1 MKHKW
6 TVHLQPSSFRP
17 PWLAKLVP
25 MKVGG
30 YRFDFMKHRRPSKSA
45 TEFNMHPEPVVNAG
59 DIYAMGTSGLSSVTK
74 SKTFGIYGGDGKGWQ
89 WYSTLAELKGGTGG
103 SMLPSFVLT
112 VDYTYT
118 PDSAVTAYDPKA
130 VYQKGIPLA
139 SDGYPPYEAHGGGY
153 LRVLAIGE
161 IVESGDYVSSIS
173 NRAGMGI
180 IETPTHLIGDPVK
193 EGISLRVLRPIPP
206 TPTPTPKKRKP
217 KSNPVADLADYWLF
231 KYKDACED
239 AEERAVWERVLETL
253 K

>member
-1 MKHKW
+1 
-6 TVHLQPSSFRP
+6 
-17 PWLAKLVP
+17 LAKLIP
-25 MKVGG
+25 LKVGG

-59 DIYAMGTSGLSSVTK
+59 DIYAMGTSGLSVVTK
-74 SKTFGIYGGDGKGWQ
+74 SKTFGVYGGDGKGWQ
-89 WYSTLAELKGGTGG
+89 WYPTLAALKEGMGG
-103 SMLPSFVLT
+103 STIPAFALN
-112 VDYTYT
+112 VDYHYI
-118 PDSAVTAYDPKA
+118 PDVAVTKA
-130 VYQKGIPLA
+130 EYQKGIPLA
-139 SDGYPPYEAHGGGY
+139 SDGHPPHEAHGGGY

-161 IVESGDYVSSIS
+161 IVESRDYVTSLD
-173 NRAGMGI
+173 NKVGMGI
-180 IETPTHLIGDPVK
+180 IPAPSYLIRDPVK
-193 EGISLRVLRPIPP
+193 EGLSLRVLRAIPTPTP